1 MIPLFVG
8 YDVGTGSCSIAI
20 PSGRTHGPEHRHTIF
35 DDFSVLRS
43 ERDFDSELIGWRSA
57 AEKDLGASP
66 VLRFRGQVEGTHLG
80 PARDAVPVRASLE
93 QGAQV
98 LCLAQ
103 SRSEHK
109 NGHTPIVFDVTPKCF

>member
-1 MIPLFVG
+1 MVSFFVG

-20 PSGRTHGPEHRHTIF
+20 PSGRTGGPEHGHTIF
-35 DDFSVLRS
+35 DDFSVLGS
-43 ERDFDSELIGWRSA
+43 ERDFDAELIGWGSA
-57 AEKDLGASP
+57 AKKDLGTSP

-80 PARDAVPVRASLE
+80 PSRRAVPICPSLE
-93 QGAQV
+93 QSAQV

-109 NGHTPIVFDVTPKCF
+109 NGHAPIVRDVSPERF